1 MYFKQDIHQVL
12 MTFISYSSRF
22 PVTLS
27 ISYEQSSWVRGEN
40 TSLHDTWKIPFLMF
54 LLGQLNEA
62 KTLVQEDK
70 ANLLQGLID
79 ILVRI

>member
-1 MYFKQDIHQVL
+1 MLEANQALTHGQPVP
-12 MTFISYSSRF
+12 TGSRRWRLVEV
-22 PVTLS
+22 PV
-27 ISYEQSSWVRGEN
+27 
-40 TSLHDTWKIPFLMF
+40 HDTWKIPFLMF
-54 LLGQLNEA
+54 LLEQLNEA